1 MMLKSKRTVAGIV
14 TATALMIGYVIYATG
29 GSAPATDDLK
39 GWAGLILMFIGVSI
53 GAQIITQI
61 ITHITFAV
69 SAAAKEN
76 CRDGKAIKRMI
87 ESELTEDEMDK
98 RITLRSSHAGYGC
111 AGAGFIIAL
120 IAIAFFDASAALM
133 LNMML
138 VTFFLSMM
146 AGAAVS
152 LYLYEK
158 GENGRTC
165 QR

>member
-1 MMLKSKRTVAGIV
+1 MMLKSKRTIAGIAV
-14 TATALMIGYVIYATG
+14 ATALMIGYAIYATG
-29 GSAPATDDLK
+29 SNAPATDDLK
-39 GWAGLILMFIGVSI
+39 GWARLILIFVGVSI

-61 ITHITFAV
+61 VTHIAFAV
-69 SAAAKEN
+69 SAAAKED
-76 CRDGKAIKRMI
+76 CRDGRTVKRMI

-98 RITLRSSHAGYGC
+98 RITLRSSHVGYGC
-111 AGAGFIIAL
+111 AGAGFMLAL
-120 IAIAFFDASAALM
+120 IALAFFDASAVLM
-133 LNMML
+133 INMML
-138 VTFFLSMM
+138 ATFFLSMM